1 VPFASLFCVLVA
13 RNTFLFSARLY
24 EQGDSG
30 DNSILIEHALRF
42 RLLVGN
48 YSREGFNHPGPA
60 YMYIQAFGE
69 WVAYHLLHVVPTPW
83 NGQLLAVVALD
94 SAFAALA
101 VGIVYGWTRSVRG
114 AVGAFVV
121 ILGFAAVHP
130 LIFTSNWMPCLYIMP
145 FFVFLLAAA
154 SVAARQARDLWV
166 LALSGW
172 LLVHGHVCF
181 LFIVPL
187 ITAAAAA
194 IAVRPDR
201 RRLLAA
207 VRIFIRDFRGS
218 WIPAIVI
225 SAVFVFPIVLNVIL
239 HWPGDF
245 GKYFAYSASSQAG
258 GHPVA
263 QVARYALWYWWPRG
277 SAVPLTV
284 LVLLFAAAL
293 AATIAFTR
301 DRLRGCLLA
310 VVAMA
315 VVASFAFAIYAAVG
329 IDHLN
334 ATYIGYF
341 YWSVPFVLLMVV
353 VVALAARASASLAT
367 TALALAGAAG
377 ALIAFTFLVN
387 LRVSV
392 VDNDSELPG
401 AVAALAERSHGRF
414 IVIGPQDI
422 AWPDVDGFLVQAE
435 RTGVRVC
442 VNQPAYIYSLTS
454 QFVCT
459 AREVAVGIRY
469 EFLALTP
476 RNARVILRYGT
487 AGEGYA
493 TVITG

>member
-1 VPFASLFCVLVA
+1 MLVA
-13 RNTFLFSARLY
+13 RNAFLFSARLY

-30 DNSILIEHALRF
+30 ANSILIEQALRF

-69 WVAYHLLHVVPTPW
+69 WVAYHLLHVVSTPW
-83 NGQLLAVVALD
+83 NGQLLAALALD

-101 VGIVYGWTRSVRG
+101 VGIVYGWTRSVRA
-114 AVGAFVV
+114 AVAAFVV
-121 ILGFAAVHP
+121 ILGFAALHP
-130 LIFTSNWMPCLYIMP
+130 PIFASNWMPYLYVMP

-154 SVAARQARDLWV
+154 SVAARQAQDLWV

-172 LLVHGHVCF
+172 LLIHGHVCF
-181 LFIVPL
+181 LLIVPL
-187 ITAAAAA
+187 ITVAAAA
-194 IAVRPDR
+194 IAMWPDR

-207 VRIFIRDFRGS
+207 VRIFIGNYRGS
-218 WIPAIVI
+218 WIPAMVI

-245 GKYFAYSASSQAG
+245 GKYFAYSGSGKAG

-263 QVARYALWYWWPRG
+263 QVARYALWYWWPHG
-277 SAVPLTV
+277 SVVALVV

-293 AATIAFTR
+293 AAAVAFSR
-301 DRLRGCLLA
+301 GRLRRCLLA

-315 VVASFAFAIYAAVG
+315 VAASFAFAIYAAVG
-329 IDHLN
+329 IDDLD
-334 ATYIGYF
+334 AAYIGYF
-341 YWSVPFVLLMVV
+341 YWSAPCVLLLVV

-377 ALIAFTFLVN
+377 ALIASAFLVN
-387 LRVSV
+387 LRINMH
-392 VDNDSELPG
+392 DNDPELPG
-401 AVAALAERSHGRF
+401 AVATLAARGHGRL
-414 IVIGPQDI
+414 IVIEPQDI
-422 AWPDVDGFLVQAE
+422 AWPEVNGFLMQAE

-442 VNQPAYIYSLTS
+442 VNQPASTYSLTS
-454 QFVCT
+454 QFVCS
-459 AREVAVGIRY
+459 ARQVAAGVHY
-469 EFLALTP
+469 EFLASTL
-476 RNARVILRYGT
+476 RNPRVILRYGT

-493 TVITG
+493 TVIADGPAVA